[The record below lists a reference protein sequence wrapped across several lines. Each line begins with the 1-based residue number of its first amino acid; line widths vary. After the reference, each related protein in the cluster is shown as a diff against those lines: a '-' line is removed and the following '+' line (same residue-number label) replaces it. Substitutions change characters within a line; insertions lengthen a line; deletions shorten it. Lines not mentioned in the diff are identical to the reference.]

1 MKYDFLIRTV
11 FADVRFAGV
20 DFAIYSILNSYK
32 IN

>member
-20 DFAIYSILNSYK
+20 LLPLMAIAQKTYP
-32 IN
+32 